1 MIKEKHKFK
10 EIEGAEFGVDS
21 RYTSKKEQLDDGK
34 ALMEARLHR
43 MKNLSSDKIIK
54 AKLLQLKLKM
64 EEFVKEPIYQQENHF
79 TKFLASYI
87 DTIYSRRIDF
97 AKDIDIDA
105 NLLSKIVNNHRK
117 PKEDFLLRLMV
128 HSEKTYHNICHF
140 HKKIWYQVYLQE
152 KLSALMANQDQ
163 WRPQVERHVNIKNLV
178 NLND

>member
-1 MIKEKHKFK
+1 MIKEKNKFK

-54 AKLLQLKLKM
+54 AKLLQLKFKM
-64 EEFVKEPIYQQENHF
+64 EEFVKEPVYQEENHF
-79 TKFLASYI
+79 TKFLTSYI
-87 DTIYSRRIDF
+87 DTIYSKRIDF

-117 PKEDFLLRLMV
+117 PKEDFLLRLMI
-128 HSEKTYHNICHF
+128 HSEKTYNNICHF
-140 HKKIWYQVYLQE
+140 HKRTWYQVYLQE

-163 WRPQVERHVNIKNLV
+163 WRPEVERHVKIQNLA